1 MAGSFVALPV
11 LTDAHAQSSR
21 VSPAAIVIALQAV
34 LVLAAPFRLSVPLRL
49 MRRRVDS
56 IVGEKGALGVSV

>member
-1 MAGSFVALPV
+1 
-11 LTDAHAQSSR
+11 
-21 VSPAAIVIALQAV
+21 
-34 LVLAAPFRLSVPLRL
+34 LAAPFRLSVPLRL